1 VTTATEPSPATERKQ
16 QAAVALQ
23 RLRAEREHMLT
34 RQQAAENTIARLNQD
49 IIQAQ
54 RSGDADALTS
64 LRADRREAQESV
76 QDLERALPGLDRE
89 IQLAEGEL
97 HMAERAVA
105 AEQYNRI
112 QVEQAQLL
120 RTIEDAIHTIA
131 DALDQKER
139 LAVRQQTL
147 VTSVCPGH
155 NHNAAQIRHD
165 LTHVVTGRLQGNRGV
180 SLRTMDWSTWPM
192 SSQGDLLR

>member
-1 VTTATEPSPATERKQ
+1 MTTATEPSPATERKQ

-76 QDLERALPGLDRE
+76 QDLERAFPGLDRE
-89 IQLAEGEL
+89 MELATGE
-97 HMAERAVA
+97 MVMSERAVQ
-105 AEQYNRI
+105 AEHWNTI
-112 QVEQAQLL
+112 QIEQAALL
-120 RTIEDAIHTIA
+120 RTITEAVELIA
-131 DALDQKER
+131 NSISEKEK
-139 LAVRQQTL
+139 LAHRQQEIL
-147 VTSVCPGH
+147 ANVCPGA
-155 NHNAAQIRHD
+155 NRNPDAIRHD
-165 LTHVVTGRLQGNRGV
+165 LAHAITTKLQGHPTTA
-180 SLRTMDWSTWPM
+180 LRAIDWTCLRM
-192 SSQGDLLR
+192 TEQGDLLR